1 MTHADRQNQ
10 PLKSPVTG
18 YLLPVAL
25 RNFVRNR
32 ETGVVMVAIVIGVLS
47 GLLVAII
54 AALSELTHSLLFGIP
69 FDARLSA
76 TGTISWQRTLLI
88 PICGG
93 VVLALLAWIV
103 GNRLKAQMADAIEAN
118 ALLGGRVSMRGS
130 LLISIQTLLSN
141 GFGGSVGLEA
151 GYTQICAAFSSY
163 FGRKLA
169 ARRSDMRL
177 LVACGAAG
185 AISAA
190 FSAPLAGSFYAFEV
204 VLGTYTAANLVP
216 VVASAVSAWLI
227 ARHLNEQSFL
237 LIAGHPTPV
246 SVEMIGQC
254 VLIGV
259 ICAFASILL
268 MLAIAAADRTFQHLR
283 FLKGMLRPV
292 IGGGLLGAMALLT
305 PTVLGAGHGAM
316 QLLLLS
322 HPTWLLLAT
331 TILLKTMA
339 SAVSLGSGFR
349 GGLFFASLLLGALIG
364 MLYST
369 VAGIPFPELAL
380 QPGTAAIAALAALGT
395 GVIGAPFSMICLALE
410 ITGEFSVTVGAIVAS
425 SVTALIVRE
434 LFGYSFATWRFHLR
448 GEVIR
453 GPQDVG
459 WIKQFNAATLMRS
472 DFETASG
479 QMPIA
484 EAQKLFQPG
493 RLKQIV
499 LRDPKGGYAGV
510 VSLAE
515 LHSVDIASDTPI
527 ETLAHQQTEFLR
539 PAMTIRDIMAAFE
552 KTETDVLVV
561 VDNSE
566 DRTVIGTVSET
577 HALRTY
583 GEELERRNQEMFFR

>member
-1 MTHADRQNQ
+1 MTIADTKIQA
-10 PLKSPVTG
+10 PKSPVTS
-18 YLLPVAL
+18 YLLPAGL
-25 RNFVRNR
+25 RNFVRHR
-32 ETGVVMVAIVIGVLS
+32 DSGVVTVGIVIGVLS

-54 AALSELTHSLLFGIP
+54 AALSELTHSLLFNIP

-76 TGTISWQRTLLI
+76 TGTISWQRTLFI
-88 PICGG
+88 PMCGG
-93 VVLALLAWIV
+93 AVLALLAWIV
-103 GNRLKAQMADAIEAN
+103 GNRLKGQMADAIEAN

-151 GYTQICAAFSSY
+151 GYTQICAAFSSW

-190 FSAPLAGSFYAFEV
+190 FNAPLAGSFYAFEV
-204 VLGTYTAANLVP
+204 VLGAYTSSNLVP
-216 VVASAVSAWLI
+216 VVASAVSSWLV
-227 ARHLNEQSFL
+227 ARHLNQQSFL

-246 SVEMIGQC
+246 SAEMIVQTL
-254 VLIGV
+254 LIGV

-268 MLAIAAADRTFQHLR
+268 MLAIAAADRLFQHLR

-292 IGGGLLGAMALLT
+292 IGGALLGAMALLT

-322 HPTWLLLAT
+322 HPSWLLLTT

-369 VAGIPFPELAL
+369 LAVMAFPASAL

-459 WIKQFNAATLMRS
+459 WIKQCTAATLMRS
-472 DFETASG
+472 DFATAPG
-479 QMPIA
+479 RMTVA
-484 EAQKLFQPG
+484 EAQRLFHPG
-493 RLKQIV
+493 QLKQVV
-499 LRDPKGGYAGV
+499 LRDPNGGYAGL

-515 LHSVDIASDTPI
+515 LHSADIDGDAPI
-527 ETLAHQQTEFLR
+527 QTLSRQQDEYLQ
-539 PAMTIRDIMAAFE
+539 PMMTIREIMDAFE
-552 KTETDVLVV
+552 STEADVLAV
-561 VDNSE
+561 VDDPE

>member
-1 MTHADRQNQ
+1 MTYAERQIQ
-10 PLKSPVTG
+10 APKAPATG

-32 ETGVVMVAIVIGVLS
+32 ETGVVTVGIVIGLLS

-54 AALSELTHSLLFGIP
+54 SALSELTHSLLFNIP

-76 TGTISWQRTLLI
+76 TGTISWQHTLFV

-93 VVLALLAWIV
+93 AVLAVVAWLV
-103 GNRLKAQMADAIEAN
+103 GNRLKGQMADAIEAN

-151 GYTQICAAFSSY
+151 GYTQICSAFSSY

-190 FSAPLAGSFYAFEV
+190 FNAPLAGSFYAFEV
-204 VLGTYTAANLVP
+204 VLGAYTAANLVP
-216 VVASAVSAWLI
+216 VVGSAVAAWLV
-227 ARHLNEQSFL
+227 ARNLNQQSFL
-237 LIAGHPTPV
+237 MTSGHPTPV

-268 MLAIAAADRTFQHLR
+268 MLAIAAADRTFQRLR
-283 FLKGMLRPV
+283 IFKGALRPI
-292 IGGGLLGAMALLT
+292 IGGALLGGMALLT

-322 HPTWLLLAT
+322 HPTWLLLTT

-349 GGLFFASLLLGALIG
+349 GGLFFASLLLGALVG

-369 VAGIPFPELAL
+369 VAAIPFPELAL

-410 ITGEFSVTVGAIVAS
+410 ITGDFSVTVGAIVAS

-459 WIKQFNAATLMRS
+459 WIRQFNAGSLMRS
-472 DFETASG
+472 DFETAPG
-479 QMPIA
+479 QMRA
-484 EAQKLFQPG
+484 DEAQKLFQPG

-499 LRDPKGGYAGV
+499 LRDPKGGYAGI
-510 VSLAE
+510 VSIGE
-515 LHSVDIASDTPI
+515 LHSSDIAGDTPI
-527 ETLAHQQTEFLR
+527 DTLAHQQKEFLL
-539 PAMTIRDIMAAFE
+539 PSMTIREIMSAFE
-552 KTETDVLVV
+552 KSEADVLVV
-561 VDNSE
+561 VDNSV

>member
-1 MTHADRQNQ
+1 
-10 PLKSPVTG
+10 
-18 YLLPVAL
+18 
-25 RNFVRNR
+25 
-32 ETGVVMVAIVIGVLS
+32 
-47 GLLVAII
+47 
-54 AALSELTHSLLFGIP
+54 
-69 FDARLSA
+69 
-76 TGTISWQRTLLI
+76 
-88 PICGG
+88 
-93 VVLALLAWIV
+93 
-103 GNRLKAQMADAIEAN
+103 
-118 ALLGGRVSMRGS
+118 
-130 LLISIQTLLSN
+130 
-141 GFGGSVGLEA
+141 
-151 GYTQICAAFSSY
+151 
-163 FGRKLA
+163 
-169 ARRSDMRL
+169 
-177 LVACGAAG
+177 
-185 AISAA
+185 
-190 FSAPLAGSFYAFEV
+190 
-204 VLGTYTAANLVP
+204 
-216 VVASAVSAWLI
+216 
-227 ARHLNEQSFL
+227 
-237 LIAGHPTPV
+237 
-246 SVEMIGQC
+246 
-254 VLIGV
+254 
-259 ICAFASILL
+259 
-268 MLAIAAADRTFQHLR
+268 
-283 FLKGMLRPV
+283 
-292 IGGGLLGAMALLT
+292 
-305 PTVLGAGHGAM
+305 
-316 QLLLLS
+316 
-322 HPTWLLLAT
+322 LLLAT

>member
-1 MTHADRQNQ
+1 
-10 PLKSPVTG
+10 
-18 YLLPVAL
+18 
-25 RNFVRNR
+25 
-32 ETGVVMVAIVIGVLS
+32 
-47 GLLVAII
+47 
-54 AALSELTHSLLFGIP
+54 
-69 FDARLSA
+69 
-76 TGTISWQRTLLI
+76 
-88 PICGG
+88 
-93 VVLALLAWIV
+93 
-103 GNRLKAQMADAIEAN
+103 
-118 ALLGGRVSMRGS
+118 
-130 LLISIQTLLSN
+130 
-141 GFGGSVGLEA
+141 
-151 GYTQICAAFSSY
+151 
-163 FGRKLA
+163 
-169 ARRSDMRL
+169 MRL

-292 IGGGLLGAMALLT
+292 IGGALLGAMALLT

-479 QMPIA
+479 QMSIA

-515 LHSVDIASDTPI
+515 LHSVDIASNTPI
-527 ETLAHQQTEFLR
+527 ETLAHQKTEFLR